1 MLMSVNTNALRSA
14 FSSRIMP
21 SDIKDGFSFYEKLA
35 FLYLL
40 NIIDW
45 LCTEALL
52 LSGRFYEA
60 NPFMSGVIS
69 VFWQTFIIKVLLP
82 LILTVICSVIFKLS
96 GAEEYRFADVLI
108 YIGIAVYALLNVWHI
123 FNFVLLFF
131 VF

>member
-1 MLMSVNTNALRSA
+1 MFMSAKTNALKSV
-14 FSSRIMP
+14 FSYRVIP
-21 SDIKDGFSFYEKLA
+21 SDSKAGMSFYEKLA

-60 NPFMSGVIS
+60 NPLMSGVITA
-69 VFWQTFIIKVLLP
+69 FWQTFIIKVLLP
-82 LILTVICSVIFKLS
+82 LALTVICSIIFKLA
-96 GAEEYRFADVLI
+96 GEEENRFANAMI
-108 YIGIAVYALLNVWHI
+108 YIGIVIYALLNLWHI

>member
-1 MLMSVNTNALRSA
+1 MSVKTNALRSA
-14 FSSRIMP
+14 FSSRVVP
-21 SDIKDGFSFYEKLA
+21 SNIKDGFSFYDKLA

-60 NPFMSGVIS
+60 NPLMSTFITE
-69 VFWQTFIIKVLLP
+69 FWQTFIIKVLLP
-82 LILTVICSVIFKLS
+82 LVITVLCSVIFKLS
-96 GAEEYRFADVLI
+96 GAEEFRFADVLI
-108 YIGIAVYALLNVWHI
+108 YIGIAIYALLNVWHI

>member
-1 MLMSVNTNALRSA
+1 MSIKQNILSEGLSGKISPSSA
-14 FSSRIMP
+14 
-21 SDIKDGFSFYEKLA
+21 KKGFSFYEKLA

-40 NIIDW
+40 NLIDW

-60 NPFMSGVIS
+60 NPLMSGIITG
-69 VFWQTFIIKVLLP
+69 FWSAFIIKAVLP
-82 LILTVICSVIFKLS
+82 LAMIIICSVVYKLAGGIES
-96 GAEEYRFADVLI
+96 RAADIII
-108 YIGIAVYALLNVWHI
+108 YIGITLYALVNLWHI

>member
-1 MLMSVNTNALRSA
+1 MSTSILSHSKRKS
-14 FSSRIMP
+14 
-21 SDIKDGFSFYEKLA
+21 GLSFYDKLA

-60 NPFMSGVIS
+60 NPLMSGIITG
-69 VFWQTFIIKVLLP
+69 FYPTFIIKAALP
-82 LILTVICSVIFKLS
+82 LAVIILCSVLYKLS
-96 GAEEYRFADVLI
+96 GAGENRFADVLI
-108 YIGIAVYALLNVWHI
+108 YIGIVIYALLNLWHI

>member
-1 MLMSVNTNALRSA
+1 MSVKTNAFKSVLL
-14 FSSRIMP
+14 SRVIP
-21 SDIKDGFSFYEKLA
+21 SDSKKGFSFYDKLA

-60 NPFMSGVIS
+60 NPLMSTFITE
-69 VFWQTFIIKVLLP
+69 FWQTFIIKVLLP
-82 LILTVICSVIFKLS
+82 LVITVLCSVIFKLS
-96 GAEEYRFADVLI
+96 GAEELRFADVLI
-108 YIGIAVYALLNVWHI
+108 YIGIVIYALLNVWHI

>member
-1 MLMSVNTNALRSA
+1 MEENIMSTSILSHSKRKS
-14 FSSRIMP
+14 
-21 SDIKDGFSFYEKLA
+21 GLSFYDKLA

-60 NPFMSGVIS
+60 NPLMSGIITG
-69 VFWQTFIIKVLLP
+69 FYPTFIIKAALP
-82 LILTVICSVIFKLS
+82 LAVIILCSIIFKLS

-108 YIGIAVYALLNVWHI
+108 YIGIVIYALLNLWHI

>member
-1 MLMSVNTNALRSA
+1 MLMSEKTNALKSGL
-14 FSSRIMP
+14 SSRFIP
-21 SDIKDGFSFYEKLA
+21 SDPKKGFSFYDKLA

-52 LSGRFYEA
+52 MSGRFFEA
-60 NPFMSGVIS
+60 NPFMSGVITG
-69 VFWQTFIIKVLLP
+69 FWQTFIIKVLLP
-82 LILTVICSVIFKLS
+82 LILIVLCSVIFKLS
-96 GAEEYRFADVLI
+96 GGEEFRFANVLI
-108 YIGIAVYALLNVWHI
+108 YIGIAIYALLNVWHI

>member
-1 MLMSVNTNALRSA
+1 MNTKILSL
-14 FSSRIMP
+14 SKQKS
-21 SDIKDGFSFYEKLA
+21 GFSFYDKLA

-60 NPFMSGVIS
+60 NPLMSGVITGFYS
-69 VFWQTFIIKVLLP
+69 TLLIKAVLP
-82 LILTVICSVIFKLS
+82 LAVIILCSVVYRLS
-96 GAEEYRFADVLI
+96 GAQEYRFADVMI
-108 YIGIAVYALLNVWHI
+108 YIGIVIYALLNLWHI